1 MELCYRWRIACTLW
15 SCLEVVCFAGI
26 IYGWGSLVFI
36 LKEEGFYSENCR
48 DTSPSSN
55 VSLIPGSVY
64 NVSVIDIHNQSIDL
78 SNRTLACDEQEE
90 KLNLC
95 FSIAVGVMY
104 SGLAIVGQLSL
115 RLGTRITRIIF
126 TFLYSVGFLCI
137 AFATKENPWLLLPG
151 LSFISIG
158 GATVFCT
165 TLQVANLYTTI
176 QTTIV
181 ALLSG
186 LFDVSTI
193 MQHLIKVA
201 YEHGI
206 SRKHSYLF
214 FCGLGIVIF
223 NVQTFVF
230 LPKDHVRRQPC
241 DSQKPAKSQR
251 PTNETDTS
259 KALLEKEKDVSDES
273 RRTVVQNADDRLIT
287 HILSFGYIT
296 HTVWMSVSVLLFV
309 SFIGLL
315 NTWLSTMSNDS
326 KIVSYYLDVF
336 AYATMSTS
344 VTAIIAGFAYDWQ
357 RNRFRG
363 SAIPERYFRP
373 VCFPMAMCWL
383 FGTLSYLLPLVFDS
397 LYVVLPVF
405 IMFTFY
411 RSFLFAIGI
420 AFVTEAFPVKYFGVL
435 YGTIMFSVGA
445 SSLLQYA
452 FFAWSKSYD
461 SAFTHVN
468 IALLTIAILTCY
480 QPIVLWIRGGIPK
493 STPDNDINNMELII
507 NPPKSEKC

>member
-36 LKEEGFYSENCR
+36 LKEEGFYSEYCR
-48 DTSPSSN
+48 DASPN
-55 VSLIPGSVY
+55 VSLFSPGSVY
-64 NVSVIDIHNQSIDL
+64 NASVIDIHNQSIGL
-78 SNRTLACDEQEE
+78 PNGTLTCHEQEE
-90 KLNLC
+90 RLNLW

-126 TFLYSVGFLCI
+126 TFLYSVGFVCI
-137 AFATKENPWLLLPG
+137 AFSTKENPWLLLPG
-151 LSFISIG
+151 LSFISVG
-158 GATVFCT
+158 GAAVFCT

-193 MQHLIKVA
+193 TQHVVKVA

-206 SRKHSYLF
+206 PLKHSYLF
-214 FCGLGIVIF
+214 FCGLGVVIF

-230 LPKDHVRRQPC
+230 LPKDHVRRRAC
-241 DSQKPAKSQR
+241 ESVKPPKRSA
-251 PTNETDTS
+251 NEKEPS
-259 KALLEKEKDVSDES
+259 KALLEKEKDVGNES
-273 RRTVVQNADDRLIT
+273 RSLVAQNADDKLTT

-315 NTWLSTMSNDS
+315 NTWLSKMSDDS
-326 KIVSYYLDVF
+326 KVVSYYLDVF
-336 AYATMSTS
+336 AYATLSTS

-357 RNRFRG
+357 RKRFRG

-373 VCFPMAMCWL
+373 VCFPMAMCWM
-383 FGTLSYLLPLVFDS
+383 FGTLCYLLPLVFES

-468 IALLTIAILTCY
+468 ISLLAIAILTCY
-480 QPIVLWIRGGIPK
+480 QPIVLWIKGGIPK
-493 STPDNDINNMELII
+493 STSDNDINNMELII
-507 NPPKSEKC
+507 NPPKSE